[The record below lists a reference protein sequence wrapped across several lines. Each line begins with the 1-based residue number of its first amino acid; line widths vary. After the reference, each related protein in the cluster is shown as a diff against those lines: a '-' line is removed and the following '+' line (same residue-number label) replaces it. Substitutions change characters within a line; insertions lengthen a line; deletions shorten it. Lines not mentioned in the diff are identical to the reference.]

1 MFNAGEEIMEET
13 DVFRIVYY
21 YDDSGIR
28 WYRWY
33 NFKKEDWEWSE
44 KVYHPD
50 DCSDY
55 SLNED

>member
-1 MFNAGEEIMEET
+1 MEET